1 MKAFAN
7 VYNSTLQNFLRK
19 EFGMDTSFISPYRDD
34 IVISWPELHRDTRV
48 LCHALMEKGPFKGI
62 IAIARGGMIPAAL
75 VARELEIRLLDT
87 VCASSYEEAEQ
98 DSDGAQIKRSEV
110 KILKGVDHDGE
121 GYLLIDDLVDTG
133 NTARVIRKLL
143 PKAYFATLYA
153 KPMGREIVD
162 LCVKEFS
169 QDKWIYFP
177 WDIDYKFVPPL
188 KKNR

>member
-1 MKAFAN
+1 MESTSSSSSTGAAFA
-7 VYNSTLQNFLRK
+7 
-19 EFGMDTSFISPYRDD
+19 SPYRDD

-48 LCHALMEKGPFKGI
+48 LCHTLMEKGPFKGI

-87 VCASSYEEAEQ
+87 ICASSYEESVE
-98 DSDGAQIKRSEV
+98 DSEGAQIMRSEV
-110 KILKGVDHDGE
+110 KVLKGVDHDGE

-143 PKAYFATLYA
+143 PKAFFATLYA
-153 KPMGREIVD
+153 KPMGRDIVD

-169 QDKWIYFP
+169 QDKWVYFP

-188 KKNR
+188 KKNK

>member
-1 MKAFAN
+1 MEHN
-7 VYNSTLQNFLRK
+7 
-19 EFGMDTSFISPYRDD
+19 PYRDD
-34 IVISWPELHRDTRV
+34 VVISWAELHRDTRR
-48 LCHALMEKGPFKGI
+48 LCHELMAKGPFKGI
-62 IAIARGGMIPAAL
+62 IAIARGGLIPAAL

-87 VCASSYEEAEQ
+87 VCASSYAEAAQ
-98 DSDGAQIKRSEV
+98 DGEGAQVMRTDV
-110 KILKGVDHDGE
+110 KILKGVEHDGE

-153 KPMGREIVD
+153 KPMGREFVD